1 MGKIIFYTII
11 STLLGMASIFSIVL
25 FINGSK
31 TNINSNALLI
41 ILTYAI
47 ISGILSIIFWRKSNT
62 LLDNFKNKEKGGFFF

>member
-41 ILTYAI
+41 IIIYATVCA
-47 ISGILSIIFWRKSNT
+47 ILSIIFWRKSNI
-62 LLDNFKNKEKGGFFF
+62 LLDNFKKRT